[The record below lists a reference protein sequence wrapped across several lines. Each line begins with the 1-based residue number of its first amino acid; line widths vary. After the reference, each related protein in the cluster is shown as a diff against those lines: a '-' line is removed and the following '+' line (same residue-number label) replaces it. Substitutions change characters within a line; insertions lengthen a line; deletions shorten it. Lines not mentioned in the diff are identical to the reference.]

1 MIGKGPPGYRRY
13 LPDPG
18 DNMPDHRQPRAPCA
32 VDRFPRNPQ
41 PLESDTWRDPA
52 TAAARPDDFEGGSV
66 DLRVALISRIFPA
79 ALLCLCVFSGYGL
92 FQTSREFTR
101 DTRETAVSVG
111 KQLDFQLVRLAI
123 GSDYPARFPDWDAL
137 LEAPT
142 QTGFCV
148 RFVRADGQ
156 QLRSTCYRE
165 GSSEPAAPA
174 WFTAAY
180 RWLFNPGR
188 EAVQA
193 VELPRTRTTGMSS
206 WSRIS
211 TRETARAW
219 HDARGLLSLTTI
231 IVLDPVAADLRL
243 GQFCSQTRAAHRVDS
258 GRAGARRS
266 VREAA
271 AFSHARV
278 RQYCRGSQSARG
290 RSGESQL
297 DRLALNR
304 RLISVQERSAAIS
317 PENYTTNLGS
327 LWRRSTPRQPPFR
340 SPRRGSRRCAGRER
354 ANRASRRRY
363 DGTASQHAA
372 APAAAWDRGARSAG
386 QFARP
391 HQRLEWAQLARHEI
405 PIPGRGEPR
414 GMPDAVNVN
423 LFRIV
428 QECLTNAAKHAGAS
442 EVRGETGTAESRSAG
457 RRGYGRRRF
466 LPSGTTARQSHV
478 RPRRPREW
486 VSWAYAS
493 AWLH

>member
-1 MIGKGPPGYRRY
+1 M
-13 LPDPG
+13 
-18 DNMPDHRQPRAPCA
+18 
-32 VDRFPRNPQ
+32 
-41 PLESDTWRDPA
+41 
-52 TAAARPDDFEGGSV
+52 
-66 DLRVALISRIFPA
+66 DLRVALISRIFLA

-101 DTRETAVSVG
+101 HTRETAVSVG

-193 VELPRTRTTGMSS
+193 VEYRGRDYGNVIVVADIDT
-206 WSRIS
+206 
-211 TRETARAW
+211 ETARAW

-231 IVLDPVAADLRL
+231 IVLTLSLLIYVSVSSALKP
-243 GQFCSQTRAAHRVDS
+243 
-258 GRAGARRS
+258 ARRIVS
-266 VREAA
+266 TLAELE
-271 AFSHARV
+271 
-278 RQYCRGSQSARG
+278 RGDQSARLPRFRMREFDSIAVG
-290 RSGESQL
+290 VNRLAVGLEESQL

-304 RLISVQERSAAIS
+304 RLISVQEEERRYLARELHDEFGQSLAAINAAAAS
-317 PENYTTNLGS
+317 IQIAAVADPGAALVESERIAQVVEGMMEQLRSMLLRLRPPGIEELGLLGS
-327 LWRRSTPRQPPFR
+327 L
-340 SPRRGSRRCAGRER
+340 RGLINDWNGRNLHGTKFQFQAAG
-354 ANRASRRRY
+354 N
-363 DGTASQHAA
+363 
-372 APAAAWDRGARSAG
+372 
-386 QFARP
+386 
-391 HQRLEWAQLARHEI
+391 LE
-405 PIPGRGEPR
+405 

-442 EVRGETGTAESRSAG
+442 EVRVRLERQNLGLRDAADTDVVDLAVRDNGAAKPRSAAAAPG
-457 RRGYGRRRF
+457 MGILGIRERVAA
-466 LPSGTTARQSHV
+466 LSGSVSFDSPADGGFVAHV
-478 RPRRPREW
+478 RIPLPPL
-486 VSWAYAS
+486 AKC
-493 AWLH
+493 